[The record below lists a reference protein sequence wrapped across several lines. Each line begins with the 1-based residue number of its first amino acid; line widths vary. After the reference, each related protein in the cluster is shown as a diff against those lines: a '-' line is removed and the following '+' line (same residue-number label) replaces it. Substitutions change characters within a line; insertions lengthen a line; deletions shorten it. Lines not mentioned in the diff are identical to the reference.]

1 MSKPDKTLER
11 FWDMPQRDLLILL
24 EATPAG
30 LTSDEA
36 KQRLR
41 LHGPNS
47 LVAESRFA
55 PLIGFLRFFAN
66 PLVLILLAASAI
78 SIVLGDHVVGA
89 IIIAIVLLSVVVN
102 FYMEFQARHAV
113 EDIRKQVATTAAVL
127 RDGREQELPVAE
139 LVPGDIIRL
148 NAGDLA
154 PADARL
160 LDSKDLHVR
169 ESALTGE
176 SLPVDKAAGDLPAGQ
191 HTIADASN
199 SLFLGTAVQTG
210 IGTAVIVR
218 TGKDTAFGAIAQRL
232 AMRPPETEFGRG
244 IRHFGMMITRVM
256 MLLVLFVLL
265 VNIVLHRPLLESFLF
280 SVALAVGMTPEM
292 MPMIITISLAQGARR
307 MARKKVLVK
316 QLTAIEDFGSVEI
329 LCSDKTGTLTE
340 GEIALDRHVDVQGRD
355 SDDVL
360 RFVYLN
366 SYFQAGIKSPL
377 DDAILK
383 YQRPAITEY
392 EKVDEIPF
400 DFNRKRLSVVVRHG
414 GEDLLITKGE
424 AESMFAICATVTI
437 DGVPQPFDESRRAQA
452 TEILKK
458 LSADGYRALGVAF
471 RKVEKQDAYAVAAEQ
486 DMTLAGFAAFLDPPK
501 EGIVAVLEALK
512 KNGVSVVIMTG
523 DNQYVTQ
530 KVAHDVGL
538 AADRMVTGS
547 QVDTM
552 DDAALAYQAEH
563 GAIFARVSPEQKNR
577 VILGLKARGHVV
589 GYIGDG
595 INDAPSLHT
604 ADVGISVMNGVD
616 VAKDAAKIILLEKDL
631 AVLNE
636 GVSPVGFRRQRSVF
650 QVIPGHG
657 GTGQHIRTT
666 AGIGHQPGVRFST
679 SHQPGRLR
687 RYAERSPHGFDFR
700 VSGSNQC
707 GVTTGRAGAGD
718 CAGDDVR
725 RVCRNRDRYRRRCP
739 SHFSLRDYPRRR
751 HTGFSHGAGY
761 ARRNADDLHDG
772 PGTGGR
778 KDWRRPGR
786 SLVAVAEG
794 CGARASTDRRHDA
807 NHPRFCRS
815 RSGLC
820 WGVPGKRGRPAGSA
834 GHGLSAAC
842 FGEGNRQQ
850 FSDYPS
856 AEPQSVRPP
865 LPEMPARLWCP
876 MGRDAPHH
884 DRISILMRASCLT
897 LARTH

>member
-1 MSKPDKTLER
+1 MSKPDKTLDR
-11 FWDMPQRDLLILL
+11 FWDMPLRDLLDRV

-47 LVAESRFA
+47 LVRESRFA
-55 PLIGFLRFFAN
+55 ALIGFLRFVAN
-66 PLVLILLAASAI
+66 PLVLILLAASVI
-78 SIVLGDHVVGA
+78 SIALGDPVGGL
-89 IIIAIVLLSVVVN
+89 IIIAIVLLSVMVN
-102 FYMEFQARHAV
+102 FYVEFQAQHAV
-113 EDIRKQVATTAAVL
+113 EDIRKQVATTAAVV
-127 RDGREQELPVAE
+127 RDGHEQELPVAE
-139 LVPGDIIRL
+139 LVPGDIVRL

-160 LDSKDLHVR
+160 LDAKDLHVR

-176 SLPVDKAAGDLPAGQ
+176 SLPVDKAAEDLPEGQ
-191 HTIADASN
+191 RSIADASN
-199 SLFLGTAVQTG
+199 SVFMGTAVQTG

-218 TGKDTAFGAIAQRL
+218 TGKDTAFGEIAQRL
-232 AMRPPETEFGRG
+232 AKRPPETEFGRG
-244 IRHFGMMITRVM
+244 IRHFGLMITRVI

-292 MPMIITISLAQGARR
+292 MPMIITVTLAQGARR

-316 QLTAIEDFGSVEI
+316 QLSAIEDFGSVEI

-340 GEIALDRHVDVQGRD
+340 GEIVLDRHVDVHGQD
-355 SDDVL
+355 NEDVL
-360 RFVYLN
+360 RLVYLN

-383 YQRPAITEY
+383 HEHPAIVEY

-400 DFNRKRLSVVVRHG
+400 DFNRKRLSMVVRRG
-414 GEDLLITKGE
+414 GEHLLVTKGE
-424 AESMFAICATVTI
+424 AESVFAICRTVII
-437 DGVPQPFDESRRAQA
+437 DGAPQPFDESRQAQA
-452 TEILKK
+452 AETFKK
-458 LSADGYRALGVAF
+458 LSADGYRTLGVAV
-471 RKVEKQDAYAVAAEQ
+471 RNVEKQDAYALAAEQ
-486 DMTLAGFAAFLDPPK
+486 EMTLAGFAAFLDPPK

-538 AADRMVTGS
+538 AADRMVTGD

-636 GVSPVGFRRQRSVF
+636 GVMEGRRCFANIMKYIIMGTSSNFGNMFSMAAASLFLPFLPMLPAQILLNNFLYDTSQIAVPGDNVDPALLHKPKRWQIGFIRQFMTIIGPISSIYDFLTFAVLLWMFHASTNAPLFRTGWFVESLATQTLVVF
-650 QVIPGHG
+650 V
-657 GTGQHIRTT
+657 IRT
-666 AGIGHQPGVRFST
+666 AGNPFKSRPS
-679 SHQPGRLR
+679 GRLLISVMVVVALAALLP
-687 RYAERSPHGFDFR
+687 YWPLGALLGLTPIPLSLL
-700 VSGSNQC
+700 
-707 GVTTGRAGAGD
+707 GVIALLAATYLFVVQAVKTWF
-718 CAGDDVR
+718 
-725 RVCRNRDRYRRRCP
+725 YRR
-739 SHFSLRDYPRRR
+739 HAL
-751 HTGFSHGAGY
+751 
-761 ARRNADDLHDG
+761 L
-772 PGTGGR
+772 
-778 KDWRRPGR
+778 
-786 SLVAVAEG
+786 
-794 CGARASTDRRHDA
+794 
-807 NHPRFCRS
+807 
-815 RSGLC
+815 
-820 WGVPGKRGRPAGSA
+820 
-834 GHGLSAAC
+834 
-842 FGEGNRQQ
+842 
-850 FSDYPS
+850 
-856 AEPQSVRPP
+856 
-865 LPEMPARLWCP
+865 
-876 MGRDAPHH
+876 
-884 DRISILMRASCLT
+884 
-897 LARTH
+897 